1 MLVVSGWRGPVRALG
16 IAAIALLLSTVAP
29 ASAQEPVDLGPPPRP
44 EPRVIHKVADVTL
57 SRPVALVR
65 AVFGVA
71 FLPLAWPVSA
81 ALGDGQWALD
91 VCLHDPIHDLAQR
104 PLGEL

>member
-1 MLVVSGWRGPVRALG
+1 MLGPVRALG
-16 IAAIALLLSTVAP
+16 IAAIALLLSAAAP
-29 ASAQEPVDLGPPPRP
+29 ASGKDPLDLGPPPRP
-44 EPRVIHKVADVTL
+44 EPGVIHKLADVTL
-57 SRPVALVR
+57 SRPVALLR

-71 FLPLAWPVSA
+71 MLPVAWPVGA
-81 ALGDGQWALD
+81 ALGDGRWAVD